1 MYTALIPKLINLS
14 MLFSP
19 NDILTDLVII
29 AFLIASVIIGIW
41 YIIGAIFNNDK
52 VKAGAKG
59 EFYQLVGTAIM
70 IGILLAALYTFAFAF
85 SYVVLPYQNSFSN
98 ACTNFKGSAQ
108 LYAVQQTLST
118 PVATYKNICSVIE
131 SSQGNS
137 ATITDLID
145 LPMADAIVVTSS
157 LAEQAAED
165 FNMSFY
171 FDGWLGFLSELQ
183 YIPFIAGKGIGTN
196 KLSIGGGVG
205 EKPYAGVDLI
215 YKGFGIL
222 SVLLMTEVAAFIGQ
236 LIFENIFLF
245 IWPYLLFLG
254 IIFRTT
260 IFTRKLGG
268 LLIAIAIGAIA
279 VYPALLIGELAVSSN
294 MAAPSATQTSAAQ
307 AASPAAQTI
316 NFCNNGYSYTE
327 NFSKMPSIGSIAT
340 ACSCYPTHGL
350 FGEEFL
356 AVSGS
361 LAGVGIVGNGASYF
375 NIGGFNLAC
384 TGHSSSFLISYSTIG
399 VTETTLFNLITAYGF
414 IGVIGYFVPIIN
426 ILITINAIIGF
437 SSILGGDT
445 SLAGLARLIG

>member
-19 NDILTDLVII
+19 NDKLTALVII

-85 SYVVLPYQNSFSN
+85 SYVVTPYQYSFSN
-98 ACTNFKGSAQ
+98 ACTNLKSGAQ

-118 PVATYKNICSVIE
+118 SVATYKNICSVIE
-131 SSQGNS
+131 NSQGNS

-157 LAEQAAED
+157 LAEQTAED

-171 FDGWLGFLSELQ
+171 FDGWLGFLSTLQ
-183 YIPFIAGKGIGTN
+183 YTQYLTYKEVGDSA
-196 KLSIGGGVG
+196 LSIGGGWS

-222 SVLLMTEVAAFIGQ
+222 SVLLMTEVAVFIGQ

-294 MAAPSATQTSAAQ
+294 MAAPPAASNM

-316 NFCNNGYSYTE
+316 YFCNNGYSYTE
-327 NFSKMPSIGSIAT
+327 NFSQLPSIGSIAT

-356 AVSGS
+356 AVGGS
-361 LAGVGIVGNGASYF
+361 LAGLGILGNGASLI
-375 NIGGFNLAC
+375 NVGGFNLAC
-384 TGHSSSFLISYSTIG
+384 TGHGSSFLSGSSTVSI
-399 VTETTLFNLITAYGF
+399 TETTLFNLIAAYGF

-437 SSILGGDT
+437 SGILGGDT
-445 SLAGLARLIG
+445 QLAGLSRLI